1 MKLNNIILIAS
12 IILISTS
19 CNDDEVFEKEQYKNV
34 FSLISGT
41 DNVYIKY
48 FDLKEEESMGYIS
61 FSMGGSNPTDKD
73 VVINLVEDQSYIDS
87 YNNNN
92 YDMDID
98 KYIRPLDKSRYDI
111 ESMQCT
117 IPAGEISA
125 QIPVRIRPRGL
136 SPDSSYFISVKVDS
150 YNASEVNPEKNYLLY
165 SVNIQ
170 NYWVKIGEDNK
181 LKKDYNLRA
190 IRVEQGTTNS
200 VNIPGVKNLYPIS
213 ENAVRIFAGNETD
226 VSDKAVINKL
236 SIVLEVNENNK
247 VTIKPYKEINVK
259 QIDGDSDYPNTFRIV
274 DDGYNLYKT
283 FLLRYNYVS
292 DNGKTYEMKE
302 ELRLKLTPEEEKE
315 LE

>member
-259 QIDGDSDYPNTFRIV
+259 QIDGDSDYPNIFRIV